1 MTDRIPVKAIYT
13 GSDVTSL
20 GELASGDTING
31 SYITNLGTIN
41 NVGSTGQ
48 LLSKQA
54 SGLAW
59 ATVSGGG
66 AIVSGGGYSSLQVF
80 FSDANHATTSHT
92 WTKPANI
99 TKIRVFI
106 TGGGGGGGYY
116 WGGGGGGGGTSI
128 MEIDVTGIA
137 SESIT
142 LGEGGHQVTSV
153 KATDGGTSSFGSH
166 CSATGG
172 EGGGPHGHV
181 GDACPGEG
189 GVGSGGD
196 LNLNGDGGGYGG
208 TSGGGGDSGG
218 HGGGTHWG
226 GIIRGE
232 HSSSY
237 QNNYSPNVQS
247 SRWLGQGDGGYLN
260 SGSLSP
266 TNASGGFC
274 VVYEYI

>member
-106 TGGGGGGGYY
+106 TGGGGGGGYF
-116 WGGGGGGGGTSI
+116 WGGGGG
-128 MEIDVTGIA
+128 
-137 SESIT
+137 
-142 LGEGGHQVTSV
+142 
-153 KATDGGTSSFGSH
+153 
-166 CSATGG
+166 
-172 EGGGPHGHV
+172 
-181 GDACPGEG
+181 
-189 GVGSGGD
+189 
-196 LNLNGDGGGYGG
+196 
-208 TSGGGGDSGG
+208 
-218 HGGGTHWG
+218 
-226 GIIRGE
+226 
-232 HSSSY
+232 
-237 QNNYSPNVQS
+237 
-247 SRWLGQGDGGYLN
+247 
-260 SGSLSP
+260 
-266 TNASGGFC
+266 
-274 VVYEYI
+274 